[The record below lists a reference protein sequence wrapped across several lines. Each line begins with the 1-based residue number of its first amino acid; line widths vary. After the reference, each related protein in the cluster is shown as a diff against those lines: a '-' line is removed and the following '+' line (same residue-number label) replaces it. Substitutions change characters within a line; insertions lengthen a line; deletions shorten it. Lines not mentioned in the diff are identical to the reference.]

1 MALIGKFIRLAVL
14 LVVAA
19 ISMTSAGFAEK
30 QHLEAV
36 GTYVLGDRD
45 TRDVAERRAVKD
57 AIRVATQMAGVYV
70 ESYSKVHNLVLTKDE
85 VTTIALS
92 IIRVY
97 DQDVSFID
105 NGTVCKATVYVV
117 AETDNIENIL
127 AGTSGKDN
135 GTRQRPQPKSLAEM
149 GAAYGNEQ
157 AVPEAVDVSGYTGVV
172 IDCLNARNR
181 HVLVVNRPGLEATEV
196 KAKDGRVLF
205 GYRTPTQKFSF
216 DYAHGLSSYHP
227 DFVEQFAG
235 TNPLWIH
242 ALYIENPKKRS
253 EDSYLVIKSGS
264 IVVSDEDGDLLED
277 LQEQTGLLSGDH
289 PPIVILGT

>member
-1 MALIGKFIRLAVL
+1 
-14 LVVAA
+14 
-19 ISMTSAGFAEK
+19 MTSAGFAEK

-97 DQDVSFID
+97 DQDISFID

-181 HVLVVNRPGLEATEV
+181 SILVVNRPGLEATEV

-216 DYAHGLSSYHP
+216 DYVHGLSSYHP
-227 DFVEQFAG
+227 DFVEQLAG
-235 TNPLWIH
+235 ANPLWIH

-277 LQEQTGLLSGDH
+277 LQEQTGLLGGAP